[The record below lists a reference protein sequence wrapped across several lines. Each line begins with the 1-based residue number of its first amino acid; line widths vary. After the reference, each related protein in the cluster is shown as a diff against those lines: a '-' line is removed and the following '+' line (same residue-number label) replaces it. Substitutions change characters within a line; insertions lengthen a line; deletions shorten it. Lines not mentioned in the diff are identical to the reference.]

1 MIFKAGE
8 KYNGFVVEE
17 TKPLND
23 IDSEGIIFTHEKTGA
38 KLLYVKNSDDN
49 KVFTISFRTPPKDS
63 TGVAHILE
71 HSVLCGSKKFPT
83 KEPFVELAK
92 GSLNTFL
99 NAFTFPDKTMYP
111 VASRNHKDFNN
122 IMDVYLD
129 AVFNP
134 NIYRYN
140 EIMMQEGWH
149 YELES
154 KDDELTYKGVVYNEM
169 KGAFS
174 SPESILF
181 RKISESLFPDT
192 AYGVESGGDPDV
204 IPMLTQEQ
212 FTEFHKKYYH
222 PSNSYLY
229 LYGDMDIVE
238 KLKFIDESYLSSYEK
253 ISVDSAIE
261 IQKSYSEIKESTIN
275 YPISIT
281 EKEEDK
287 TFLSLNFAVGKSTN
301 PELYLAFEILEHM
314 LLETPGSPLK
324 KALIDSEIGKDVFGV
339 YEGSILQPIFSIV
352 VKNSNVDK
360 KEQFKKVVYDTLNG
374 LVTKGIDKKM
384 IEASINIKEFQ
395 LREADYQG
403 YPKGLIYSMKCMDSW
418 LYDVSPF
425 VHLSY
430 ENTLTKIKTAL
441 VSDYFE
447 KIIKEYIIDNP
458 HGSMLIVKP
467 EKGLAEKKAEDLR
480 KTLADYKAGLT
491 EDEIMKIVDQT
502 ARLKER
508 QLAEDSA
515 EDLEKIPLLS
525 IEDIDRNSEKIELL
539 EKEVQG
545 VKVLHCPVN
554 TNKIAY
560 VNLYFDA
567 DVIPM
572 DQIPYLTILS
582 SALGKLNTE
591 KYDYEDLVKELNI
604 YTGGVRYTPATYGI
618 NGSSDEFNPKFSVK
632 SKVLSSNI
640 TKLFEL
646 LKEILTSTNFEDKKR
661 LKEIIQ
667 ETKSRME
674 MMMFD
679 RGHIVVANHIVSYFS
694 TQGKYEELTSG
705 ICFYKFIVE
714 LEKDFEAKWKEISD
728 TLKEISRKIFN
739 KGNIIVGVTS
749 EDAEYEVFKGNFGTL
764 FEKLSR
770 EEVSKEKYKFE
781 LTKDNEGFM
790 TSGKVQYVAKA
801 YNYIKLGYEYS
812 GSMLVLKTINNYD
825 YLWNRVRVQ
834 GGAYGGFS
842 SFQRNGNMFYTSYRD
857 PNLKETIKVYDEAG
871 SYFKNFNTNSRQMTK
886 YIIGT
891 ISDLDF
897 PLSPAMKG
905 ERAVDYYFRNVSYE
919 DIQRERL
926 EVLETKVEDIRKYG
940 DMIEDI
946 MKQNYICVFGSEE
959 KIKTNKDMFGS
970 IINVFE

>member
-1 MIFKAGE
+1 MVFKTGE

-17 TKPLND
+17 TKSLND

-38 KLLYVKNSDDN
+38 KLLYVQNSDDN

-111 VASRNHKDFNN
+111 VASRNQKDFTNLV
-122 IMDVYLD
+122 DVYLD

-149 YELES
+149 YELDS

-229 LYGDMDIVE
+229 LYGDVDIVE
-238 KLKFIDESYLSSYEK
+238 KLKFIDETYLSSYEK
-253 ISVDSAIE
+253 TSVDSAIE
-261 IQKSYSEIKESTIN
+261 VQKSYSEIKESTIN
-275 YPISIT
+275 YPISNT

-287 TFLSLNFAVGKSTN
+287 TFLSLNFAVGKSTD

-314 LLETPGSPLK
+314 LLETPGSPIK
-324 KALIDSEIGKDVFGV
+324 KALIDSEIGKDVFGA

-360 KEQFKKVVYDTLNG
+360 KEQFKKVVYDTLNE

-418 LYDVSPF
+418 LYDISPF

-430 ENTLTKIKTAL
+430 EDTLTKIKTAL

-447 KIIKEYIIDNP
+447 KIIKEYILENP

-480 KTLADYKAGLT
+480 KTLADYKAGLS

-502 ARLKER
+502 AKLKER

-525 IEDIDRNSEKIELL
+525 IEDIDRNSEKIDLL
-539 EKEVQG
+539 EKEIQG
-545 VKVLHCPVN
+545 VKILHCPVN

-567 DVIPM
+567 DVIPKE
-572 DQIPYLTILS
+572 QIPYLTILS

-591 KYDYEDLVKELNI
+591 KYNYEDLVKELNI
-604 YTGGVRYTPATYGI
+604 YTGGVRYTPATYGT
-618 NGSSDEFNPKFSVK
+618 NGSSDEFKPKFSVK
-632 SKVLSSNI
+632 SKVLSNNI
-640 TKLFEL
+640 PKLFEL
-646 LKEILTSTNFEDKKR
+646 LKEILTSTTFEDKKR

-694 TQGKYEELTSG
+694 TQGKFEELTSG

-714 LEKDFEAKWKEISD
+714 LEKDFEAKWKEIAD
-728 TLKEISRKIFN
+728 TLKGVSRTIFN
-739 KGNIIVGVTS
+739 KENIMVGVTA
-749 EDAEYEVFKGNFGTL
+749 EEAEYEAFKNNFGNL
-764 FEKLSR
+764 YENLNDG
-770 EEVSKEKYKFE
+770 VLSKEKYEFE
-781 LTKDNEGFM
+781 LSKDNEGFM

-801 YNYIKLGYEYS
+801 YNYIKLGYKYS

-871 SYFKNFNTNSRQMTK
+871 SYFKNFDTNIRQMTK

-905 ERAVDYYFRNVSYE
+905 DRAVDYYFRNISFE

-926 EVLETKVEDIRKYG
+926 EVLDTKVEDIRKYG
-940 DMIEDI
+940 DMIEKI

-959 KIKTNKDMFGS
+959 KIKANEEIFGS
-970 IINVFE
+970 ILNVFE